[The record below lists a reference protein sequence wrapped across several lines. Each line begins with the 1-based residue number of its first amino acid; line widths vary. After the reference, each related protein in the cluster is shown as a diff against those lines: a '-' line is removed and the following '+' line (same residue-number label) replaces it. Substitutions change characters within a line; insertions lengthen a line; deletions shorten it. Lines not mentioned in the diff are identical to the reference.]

1 MSLMMEVRNLT
12 TYYKTRMNERI
23 CSVDNVS
30 FTLEDGKSLGIAGE
44 SGCGKSTL
52 AMSVMGYY
60 FPPLYYDSGSI
71 IIDGK
76 DITSL
81 DPDVIRQ
88 TVLGS
93 QIAYI
98 PQAAMN
104 ALNPTRKV
112 ISFIEDVLEAHGK
125 GLTKKEV
132 FDLARERFAVLNLP
146 EKVLNQYA
154 VELSGGMKQRTII
167 AISTILNPKV
177 LIADEP
183 SSALDVSS
191 QKIVIRLLY
200 DLMEKGFVR
209 SLIFITHE
217 LPLLYNVTDDIMV
230 MYAGEIVERGTAK
243 EMVFDPVMPYSK
255 GLMNSIIVPEEGTR
269 GHVLMAIPGAPPNLK
284 LKQAGCRFA
293 ERCRFADP
301 ECSKETIGEQYGG
314 AEGRSYRCRHKLEAL
329 FQLYEKDLPNLLDHD
344 NLKNDG
350 AGEKKKERKKRRSKH
365 E

>member
-1 MSLMMEVRNLT
+1 
-12 TYYKTRMNERI
+12 MNEKV

-30 FTLEDGKSLGIAGE
+30 FTLEEGKSLGIAGE

-60 FPPLYYDSGSI
+60 FPPLNYESGSI

-81 DPDVIRQ
+81 EPDTIRAK
-88 TVLGS
+88 VLGS
-93 QIAYI
+93 DIAYI

-104 ALNPTRKV
+104 ALNPTRK
-112 ISFIEDVLEAHGK
+112 IMKFIEDVLKAHGSDLSK
-125 GLTKKEV
+125 AEMRN
-132 FDLARERFAVLNLP
+132 LARERFNILNLP
-146 EKVLNQYA
+146 DKVLDHYA

-167 AISTILNPKV
+167 AISTILNPKI

-191 QKIVIRLLY
+191 QKIVIKLLH

-209 SLIFITHE
+209 AMLFITHE
-217 LPLLYNVTDDIMV
+217 LPLLFNVTDDIMV
-230 MYAGEIVERGTAK
+230 MYAGEIVERGSAK
-243 EMVFDPVMPYSK
+243 QMVFDPIMPYSK

-284 LKQAGCRFA
+284 FRPSGCRFA
-293 ERCRFADP
+293 ERCRFADEACHKAEVP
-301 ECSKETIGEQYGG
+301 EQEAGP
-314 AEGRSYRCRHKLEAL
+314 GRSYRCRHKLTD
-329 FQLYEKDLPNLLDHD
+329 LYTIYENDLPNLLDD
-344 NLKNDG
+344 NKGGAKNDQ
-350 AGEKKKERKKRRSKH
+350 K
-365 E
+365 